1 MCSQQVRQ
9 DASPNEPSSSRDP
22 RPAMDILQPLT
33 SFVGRTAQ
41 LSAITGIL
49 LQPEVRL
56 LTLAGPAGVGKTRL
70 AVTAATALV
79 DAFPDGVQFASFV
92 AIRSV
97 DQVPFAIAEALGIHA
112 TTGDFIESRVINY
125 VRGRTMLIVLDNL
138 EHLLPVPF
146 LTRLLTACPNLTL
159 LATSQEVLHLSGE
172 FEYVVPSMD
181 VPDLSAT
188 MVARDVGAR
197 QSRC

>member
-56 LTLAGPAGVGKTRL
+56 LILAGPAGVGKTRL

-92 AIRSV
+92 GIRSV

-112 TTGDFIESRVINY
+112 TTGDFIRIPGDQL
-125 VRGRTMLIVLDNL
+125 R
-138 EHLLPVPF
+138 
-146 LTRLLTACPNLTL
+146 
-159 LATSQEVLHLSGE
+159 
-172 FEYVVPSMD
+172 
-181 VPDLSAT
+181 
-188 MVARDVGAR
+188 ARADDADRAR
-197 QSRC
+197 QSQASAAGAFPDPIADGLPESHPACNQPGGPPSFRGV